1 MSTDNNTLGVSERVL
16 EKSVC
21 AVPGPCKRTLLNGRG
36 LVSEGNAQ
44 PEHSQMTSDGF
55 SGAQMSPDELG

>member
-44 PEHSQMTSDGF
+44 PEHSQIF
-55 SGAQMSPDELG
+55 